1 MPSPCNNVSVS
12 PIKVSQLVR
21 YSNLDGGDLLL
32 TVESGS
38 SLLSRRSTIND
49 LKNSLGRLTGSYSG
63 SFTGSFIGVASGSFS
78 GSYWGKVISKN
89 TVASGSFSGSYWGK
103 VVSKNT
109 VASGSFS
116 GSHWGSLVSKNTKAT
131 GSFRGSIVST
141 NTIASGSFSGS
152 YWGSIASKNTKATG
166 SFNGNVRGNLSG
178 SFSGSVLSK
187 NTKATGSFNGNVRGN
202 LSGSFSGSMYS
213 KFAKLSGSFSG
224 SFSGT
229 VKGKNSLITGSFR
242 GVDNI
247 TNFKNTGKKVSFNG
261 TASYAVSSSYALTSS
276 YLSRGSILSVYS
288 VQYSNKQFGVGTSW
302 FDTGLSITITPK
314 SPTSKFLINASIVL
328 GNGNSSGNTVA
339 GLYKDSTSLIDQ
351 FASVNLTTFDASP
364 QSATYIDTA
373 TDLSSRTYVVKVKGT
388 DAGTT
393 WYTNRSEYSAVLFYG
408 TSSMTILELNM

>member
-1 MPSPCNNVSVS
+1 MPSPCNNVTVS

-63 SFTGSFIGVASGSFS
+63 SFTGSFVGVASGSFS

-131 GSFRGSIVST
+131 GSFNGNIKG
-141 NTIASGSFSGS
+141 NISGS
-152 YWGSIASKNTKATG
+152 
-166 SFNGNVRGNLSG
+166 LSG
-178 SFSGSVLSK
+178 SI
-187 NTKATGSFNGNVRGN
+187 
-202 LSGSFSGSMYS
+202 YS
-213 KFAKLSGSFSG
+213 KFARLSGSFSG
-224 SFSGT
+224 SFDGR

-247 TNFKNTGKKVSFNG
+247 TNFKGTGKKVSFNG
-261 TASYAVSSSYALTSS
+261 TSSYAVSSSYALNSSTSS
-276 YLSRGSILSVYS
+276 YLSKGSILSVYS
-288 VQYSNKQFGVGTSW
+288 VQYSNKQFGTGTTW

-314 SPTSKFLINASIVL
+314 TSTSKFLINASIVL
-328 GNGNSSGNTVA
+328 GNGNSSGNTVV
-339 GLYKDSTSLIDQ
+339 GLYKDSTSLIDP

-364 QSATYIDTA
+364 QSTTYIDTA
-373 TDLSSRTYVVKVKGT
+373 TDLSSRTYVVKVKGS
-388 DAGTT
+388 DSGTI
-393 WYTNRSEYSAVLFYG
+393 WYTNRSEYSDTLFYG
-408 TSSMTILELNM
+408 ISSMTILELNM

>member
-63 SFTGSFIGVASGSFS
+63 SFTGSFVGVASGSFS

-89 TVASGSFSGSYWGK
+89 TVASGSFSGSYWG
-103 VVSKNT
+103 
-109 VASGSFS
+109 
-116 GSHWGSLVSKNTKAT
+116 
-131 GSFRGSIVST
+131 SI
-141 NTIASGSFSGS
+141 I
-152 YWGSIASKNTKATG
+152 SKNTKATG

-178 SFSGSVLSK
+178 SFSGSILSK

-224 SFSGT
+224 SFNGT

-242 GVDNI
+242 GIDNI

-276 YLSRGSILSVYS
+276 YLSKGSILSVYS
-288 VQYSNKQFGVGTSW
+288 VQYSNKQFGTGTTW

-314 SPTSKFLINASIVL
+314 SSTSKFLINASIVL

-339 GLYKDSTSLIDQ
+339 GLYKDSTSLIDP

-364 QSATYIDTA
+364 QSTTYIDTA
-373 TDLSSRTYVVKVKGT
+373 TDLSPRTYVVKVKGSQSN
-388 DAGTT
+388 TT
-393 WYTNRSEYSAVLFYG
+393 WYTNQSEGFGNLYYG
-408 TSSMTILELNM
+408 TSSMTIMELNI